1 MDICVVLVT
10 FNRKDDLQKTL
21 AAYEGQTHLP
31 RAVIVVDNHST
42 DGTDQMLARW
52 QVQESEIAHIV
63 VTLPENVGGSG
74 GFAAGLSK
82 ALELEHE
89 WVFVS
94 DDDALPQADAL
105 QQLADFC
112 ERSPEL
118 AAQCAALCG
127 SVDTG
132 EGYALGH
139 RCRIQRGA
147 MGRVDQPVPA
157 AEYEKEYFEVDFFSY
172 IGTCIRRSALEKVGV
187 TRKEFF
193 IYSDDFE
200 HALRVRQ
207 CGKLFCLPR
216 SVLCHQGNTPYSKNA
231 SWRDYYETRNV
242 LIMYLEH
249 FGKTAFRRRA
259 RMRLLTGLRSLNPT
273 KIKVIKEGIRDAKA
287 GKTGLHPVYRPG
299 WDPKKK

>member
-10 FNRKDDLQKTL
+10 FNRKDDLEKTL
-21 AAYEGQTHLP
+21 KAYETQTHLP

-42 DGTDQMLARW
+42 DGTDALLAAW
-52 QVQESEIAHIV
+52 QAQEGKIAHIV
-63 VTLPENVGGSG
+63 VTMPENVGGSG

-82 ALELEHE
+82 AMELPHE

-94 DDDALPQADAL
+94 DDDALPRADTL

-112 ERSPEL
+112 EKNPEL
-118 AAQCAALCG
+118 ASQCAALCG

-132 EGYALGH
+132 AGYALGH
-139 RCRIQRGA
+139 RCRIQKGA
-147 MGRVDQPVPA
+147 IGRVDQPVPA
-157 AEYEKEYFEVDFFSY
+157 SEYEKDYFEIDFFSY
-172 IGTCIRRSALEKVGV
+172 IGACIRKSALEKVGV
-187 TRKEFF
+187 TRGEFF

-207 CGKLFCLPR
+207 CGKMLCLPR
-216 SVLCHQGNTPYSKNA
+216 AVLCHQGNTPYSRNA

-259 RMRLLTGLRSLNPT
+259 NMRLLTGLRSLNPQ
-273 KIKVIKEGIRDAKA
+273 KIKVIRAGIRDAKA
-287 GKTGLHPVYRPG
+287 GKTGLHAVYRPG